1 MSNDFN
7 FDATAPQTATT
18 TPANDEFDWDSE
30 FDFDDPDEYI
40 ILPPGEYDFEVK
52 SFQRSR
58 YDGGVAKDGHT
69 IPPCPV
75 AKIQID
81 IKTNTGDVVINDSF
95 FINKGNTKKLSGFFQ
110 SVGLAK
116 AGSKVKM
123 SWWSDDLVGMT
134 GRAKINNRKY
144 NDKTYNNVSHY
155 IAKKE

>member
-1 MSNDFN
+1 MSNEFN
-7 FDATAPQTATT
+7 FDAAPQQPATT
-18 TPANDEFDWDSE
+18 PTDEFDWDSE

-40 ILPPGEYDFEVK
+40 ILPPGEYDYEVR

-75 AKIQID
+75 AKIQIG
-81 IKTNTGDVVINDSF
+81 IKTDTGDVVINDSF

-134 GRAKINNRKY
+134 GRAKINTRKY